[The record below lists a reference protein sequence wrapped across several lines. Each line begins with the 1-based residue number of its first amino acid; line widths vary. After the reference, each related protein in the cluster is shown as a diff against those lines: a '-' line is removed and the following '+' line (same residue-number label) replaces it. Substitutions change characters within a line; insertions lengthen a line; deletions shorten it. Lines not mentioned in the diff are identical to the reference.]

1 MVQKLAQD
9 WSKIGVTTD
18 VQIRDAGIFF
28 TDFRNG
34 DLDINVSD
42 WFPEFPSAVSSASV
56 SFPGGLLAGRARWD
70 ANSEGWPGYDAIKAA
85 GEATLAAVDPADRIA
100 LLNQTEVLSLESSPI
115 HLLTEVPEWY
125 PHVNTLTGV
134 YYHAVYRF
142 EPYRMGRAGS

>member
-9 WSKIGVTTD
+9 WKDIGVVTD
-18 VQIRDAGIFF
+18 VQIRDAGVFF

-56 SFPGGLLAGRARWD
+56 SFPGGLLSKQRALWD
-70 ANSEGWPGYDAIKAA
+70 SNSEGWPYYDEIKAL
-85 GEATLAAVDPADRIA
+85 GEATLAAIDPAERID
-100 LLNQTEVLSLESSPI
+100 LLNQTEKLSLESNPI

-125 PHVNTLTGV
+125 PHANTLTGV

-142 EPYRMGRAGS
+142 EPHRMGRAS